1 MSASSTAE
9 RRLEQGRGKPLK
21 LDKAGAFV
29 REERDR
35 ASALIEEGLAVG
47 PVAAHRKLVRGEFKA
62 PWAVRLATLSDI
74 PGTGSN
80 AGAWISLLSSM
91 VAVPFA
97 LLFATD
103 DVMSDTPLGVQLVVI
118 ACIAIVTLAVSF
130 VLYGLVLSRNRTEK
144 LQLLGHWSLRDR
156 AYWMALMV
164 IVPTVGFAIVTAF
177 GVRHHLFGLAGTN
190 PRTEDL
196 SFAAFDT
203 YLWNLAHAVP
213 FLDIPDTL
221 KWKASL
227 DFDEWYGGNLL
238 LLLYK
243 VALIVPLLQLLS
255 LVLKRLLTDEPA
267 RPR

>member
-1 MSASSTAE
+1 MSASSTTE
-9 RRLEQGRGKPLK
+9 PRLERGRVKPLH

-35 ASALIEEGLAVG
+35 ASALIQEGLAAG

-62 PWAVRLATLSDI
+62 PWTVRVATLSGV

-80 AGAWISLLSSM
+80 AGALISLLSSM
-91 VAVPFA
+91 VAVPLA
-97 LLFATD
+97 LLFVTD
-103 DVMSDTPLGVQLVVI
+103 VISDTPLVVQLAVI

-130 VLYGLVLSRNRTEK
+130 VLYGLVLSRNRTDVMQ
-144 LQLLGHWSLRDR
+144 QLAHWSLRDR

-164 IVPTVGFAIVTAF
+164 IVPTVGFAIVSAF
-177 GVRHHLFGLAGTN
+177 GVRHHLFGLAGADRGTD
-190 PRTEDL
+190 DL

-213 FLDIPDTL
+213 FLDIPETL
-221 KWKASL
+221 KWKPSL
-227 DFDEWYGGNLL
+227 DFREWYGGNLL
-238 LLLYK
+238 VLLYK

-255 LVLKRLLTDEPA
+255 LALKRVLTDEPA